1 MQQKISSN
9 FEQTKQELVKLDK
22 NWGAMC
28 LNKYQDQ
35 VKLTSLE
42 EAQKKFQRKLAEIEK
57 FTSEQI
63 IRVKPESSK
72 ASNFDLVTKPYPQ
85 DYQTTTNQS
94 GESVQTP
101 TKEEIKVE
109 LK

>member
-1 MQQKISSN
+1 MCVNRYEDQKEVKDLQN
-9 FEQTKQELVKLDK
+9 TLKELQL
-22 NWGAMC
+22 
-28 LNKYQDQ
+28 
-35 VKLTSLE
+35 
-42 EAQKKFQRKLAEIEK
+42 KLAEIEK

-63 IRVKPESSK
+63 IRVKTESSK
-72 ASNFDLVTKPYPQ
+72 ASNFDLATKPYPQ
-85 DYQTTTNQS
+85 DYQTTLNQS

>member
-9 FEQTKQELVKLDK
+9 FEQAKQQLAKLDE

-28 LNKYQDQ
+28 NKKYLDQ
-35 VKLTSLE
+35 QKLTLLE
-42 EAQKKFQRKLAEIEK
+42 NAQKEFQLKLAEIEK
-57 FTSEQI
+57 FTSDQI

-72 ASNFDLVTKPYPQ
+72 ASNLDLVAKPYPQ
-85 DYQTTTNQS
+85 DYQTTLNQS